1 MDSKTIW
8 AMQTHYQQPQGWS
21 PRVLEARNI
30 LGSMTKFHVWM
41 DGVGSDLTP
50 NKKNR
55 WAFAQGVSDHLC
67 LERDMRQCFFTTIST
82 CFQNSASIINLFLLY
97 PHFLHRFSAQYTF
110 CTNIT
115 NNCFNMCPNSCF
127 LFEQFLIV
135 GLPLGASWQAYS
147 LRFHID
153 GTPFLSKLLT
163 RNFWKDDTKSSNM
176 RSQKDPRIQLFLNSI
191 KTC

>member
-50 NKKNR
+50 NIKIH

-135 GLPLGASWQAYS
+135 GLPPGAFCQGNKVLFPSGRDPLFRSIFWSA
-147 LRFHID
+147 FFAKI
-153 GTPFLSKLLT
+153 TPRAPKWGLKSIP
-163 RNFWKDDTKSSNM
+163 KSS
-176 RSQKDPRIQLFLNSI
+176 FFW
-191 KTC
+191 T